1 MNRIFTFFMLIVFTF
16 SLSAQTTTTA
26 DTSLFVDGPTASWT
40 SVYVAATSDDGNT
53 GEAQSL
59 ILNVTG
65 LPDGGANYRLLP
77 YSARHT

>member
-26 DTSLFVDGPTASWT
+26 DTSLFVDGPNATWT